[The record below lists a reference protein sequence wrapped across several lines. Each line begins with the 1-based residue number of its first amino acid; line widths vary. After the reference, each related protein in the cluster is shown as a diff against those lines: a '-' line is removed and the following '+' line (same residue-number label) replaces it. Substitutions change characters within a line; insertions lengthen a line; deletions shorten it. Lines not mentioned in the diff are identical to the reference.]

1 MMIIFD
7 QVSKKYGNG
16 TVALDNVSF
25 SLEEGEFVIIEGHS
39 GAGKTTLQK
48 LLIKEIAP
56 DSGIVKVDGDDVHKI
71 SRKNIPLLRRKVGII
86 FQDFKIIFD
95 KTVAENIM
103 LALDILGVSE
113 EAAGIRLTEL
123 LTLTGLSGKEDT
135 FPIQLSGGE
144 LQRVAIARAV
154 AGDPKVIFADEPTGN
169 LDEVTGAQII
179 DLLHTINKQGTT
191 VMVATHDHHLVKN
204 HSLRTLHFE
213 NGALTKETNTKK
225 KL

>member
-25 SLEEGEFVIIEGHS
+25 SLDEGEFVIVEGHS

-56 DSGIVKVDGDDVHKI
+56 DSGTVKVDGDDVHKI
-71 SRKNIPLLRRKVGII
+71 SKKNIPLLRRKIGII

-95 KTVAENIM
+95 KTVAENIL
-103 LALDILGVSE
+103 LALDIMGIAEDV
-113 EAAGIRLTEL
+113 AATRLTEL
-123 LTLTGLSGKEDT
+123 LELTGLTGKEDT

-154 AGDPKVIFADEPTGN
+154 AGDPRVIFADEPTGN
-169 LDEVTGAQII
+169 LDEATGTQII
-179 DLLHTINKQGTT
+179 ELLKTINKQGTT
-191 VMVATHDHHLVKN
+191 IMVATHDHHLVKS
-204 HSLRTLHFE
+204 HGLRTLHFDK
-213 NGALTKETNTKK
+213 GVLTHETNTKK